1 MNKIKIHHFLGDSIC
16 ETMEDVLKTLDQS
29 VDGVNEFFIVHE
41 HTMFPYLTVL
51 INGSYAYVY
60 CVPNEVD
67 AGLLAFSE
75 DAETDLE
82 PDGISIFYTNTP
94 SEEIEIYNDYV
105 IPKSLA
111 VEIVKEFAE
120 TEKMSDC
127 AEWEEL

>member
-1 MNKIKIHHFLGDSIC
+1 
-16 ETMEDVLKTLDQS
+16 
-29 VDGVNEFFIVHE
+29 
-41 HTMFPYLTVL
+41 MFPYLTVL

>member
-1 MNKIKIHHFLGDSIC
+1 MSKIIIHHFLGDSLC
-16 ETMEDVLKTLDQS
+16 ETTDDVLKALDQS

-67 AGLLAFSE
+67 AGLVAFSE
-75 DAETDLE
+75 GAETDLD
-82 PDGISIFYTNTP
+82 PDGISIFYINTP
-94 SEEIEIYNDYV
+94 SEEMEIYNDYV

-111 VEIVKEFAE
+111 AEIVKEFAE
-120 TEKMSDC
+120 TGKMSDC
-127 AEWEEL
+127 VEWEEL